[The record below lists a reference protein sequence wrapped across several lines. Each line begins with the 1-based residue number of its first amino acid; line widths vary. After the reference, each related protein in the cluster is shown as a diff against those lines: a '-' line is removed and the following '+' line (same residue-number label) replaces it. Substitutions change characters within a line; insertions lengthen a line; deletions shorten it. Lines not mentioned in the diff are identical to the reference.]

1 MTDTDFLNSIKKI
14 LDPNTVNSIK
24 KFVIIQEKNGY
35 RVFEKYIITKCSQGF
50 KVTQLHND
58 IEHTF
63 LTLKTALTWCTLH
76 NRTKVVEANRV
87 KFLDIQMNGLSVSTS
102 LLEKYARKTKENDK
116 KFIYL
121 NKIIENKLKHNA
133 LFMEMMALSEA
144 AKKYQLT
151 WLNQSSYK

>member
-1 MTDTDFLNSIKKI
+1 MTDNEFLNSIKKI

-35 RVFEKYIITKCSQGF
+35 RVFEKYIITKYSQGF

-63 LTLKTALTWCTLH
+63 LTLKNALTWCTLH
-76 NRTKVVEANRV
+76 NKNKIVEAQRV
-87 KFLDIQMNGLSVSTS
+87 KFLDTQLNGLSVSTS
-102 LLEKYARKTKENDK
+102 LLERYMKKTRESDK

-121 NKIIENKLKHNA
+121 NKIIENKLKHNV
-133 LFMEMMALSEA
+133 LLKEILTLSET
-144 AKKYQLT
+144 AKKYQLN
-151 WLNQSSYK
+151 WLSQTSYK

>member
-1 MTDTDFLNSIKKI
+1 MTDTEFLNSIKKI

-35 RVFEKYIITKCSQGF
+35 RVFEKYIITKYPQGF
-50 KVTQLHND
+50 KVVQLYND
-58 IEHTF
+58 TDYTF
-63 LTLKTALTWCTLH
+63 LTLKNALTWCTLH
-76 NRTKVVEANRV
+76 NKNKMVEAQRV
-87 KFLDIQMNGLSVSTS
+87 KFLDTQLNGLSISTS
-102 LLEKYARKTKENDK
+102 LLEKYARKTKETDK

-133 LFMEMMALSEA
+133 LLAEMFNLSET

-151 WLNQSSYK
+151 WLNQTSYK

>member
-1 MTDTDFLNSIKKI
+1 MTDIELLNSIKKI

-35 RVFEKYIITKCSQGF
+35 RVFEKYIITKRSQSF
-50 KVTQLHND
+50 HVVQLYND

-63 LTLKTALTWCTLH
+63 LTLKNALTWCTLH
-76 NRTKVVEANRV
+76 NKNKIVEAQRV
-87 KFLDIQMNGLSVSTS
+87 KFLDTQLNGLSVSTS
-102 LLEKYARKTKENDK
+102 LLERYLRKTKDRDK

-121 NKIIENKLKHNA
+121 NKITENKLKHNV
-133 LFMEMMALSEA
+133 LLREITNLSDI
-144 AKKYQLT
+144 AKKHQLN

>member
-1 MTDTDFLNSIKKI
+1 MTDNEFLNSIKKI

-35 RVFEKYIITKCSQGF
+35 RVFEKYIITKYSQGF

-63 LTLKTALTWCTLH
+63 LTLKNALTWCTLH
-76 NRTKVVEANRV
+76 NKNKIVEAQRV
-87 KFLDIQMNGLSVSTS
+87 KFLDTQLNGLSVSTS
-102 LLEKYARKTKENDK
+102 LLERYMKKTRENDK

-121 NKIIENKLKHNA
+121 NKIIENKLKHNV
-133 LFMEMMALSEA
+133 LLKEILTLSET
-144 AKKYQLT
+144 AKKYQLN
-151 WLNQSSYK
+151 WLSQTSYK